1 MGDPTADESR
11 PVEAARRDHY
21 VRDEN
26 EPSEAQS
33 SRSLPPPNAAHGLRR
48 LWQILSG
55 LLDDVEHDDY
65 VSNAPGSTNRR
76 RIFPF
81 NGNGWGR

>member
-1 MGDPTADESR
+1 MDEPSADQT
-11 PVEAARRDHY
+11 PPDEAAQHDHY

-26 EPSEAQS
+26 ELSESRS
-33 SRSLPPPNAAHGLRR
+33 SASLPPPNAAHGLRR
-48 LWQILSG
+48 LWQVLSG
-55 LLDDVEHDDY
+55 FLDDVEHDDY